1 MTKHR
6 AYFTITFIF
15 NLILAGSLSA
25 QSELALYRFG
35 QSIPQAGAVN
45 PSFIPDYK
53 VVIGLPLL
61 SNYVHADN
69 DGISF
74 KDIFFRDE
82 NDSLQLD
89 RQGLPPKLTGTRK
102 LSLNTQ
108 NQLFYYG
115 FRFLRFYITIGA
127 NLNFQMRMTY
137 PGELAGWAII
147 GPADPLYSG
156 TDLRLSDFSVD
167 ALAYQEYYGGV
178 ARKFGP
184 LSLGVRARYLIGLGA
199 ARSNEI
205 KGSLHVGIDSVAVH
219 TSPITLN
226 TAGYTFFQQD
236 NLGVSDYV
244 HYGFGSKN
252 KGLALD
258 LGASFEVNDR
268 ISVSAALNDI
278 GYLHWREYT
287 KRYDI
292 QQVDYTFKG
301 FDVVDYL
308 NNNSTSG
315 IKAEVDTLKNKF
327 KSTETEGAA
336 FNTTLVPKL
345 YASVNY
351 KLGKLHEFGLVGY
364 ADLNRGKI
372 LPAIGLSYSLRL
384 GRMVQAVVGGSYS
397 NGKLNNVGAGLSV
410 RLGPLQVY
418 TVSDRA
424 NGLLYPARTSWGNI
438 RGGVNFVFGHVKE
451 KGPRKKTPSDT
462 TAVSP
467 TDTTHIQPV
476 REVPVD
482 TVHEEKPDTVAQ
494 IPPAQQQVAPLIT
507 PVAAT
512 PDTTQVAPVDTTA
525 LPIDTTA
532 AVTMP
537 DTARV
542 APIEEPV
549 EIEPTME
556 PVAREVVKRGTN
568 RDELPVGN
576 YVIVGVFKSKQ
587 NAAAY
592 SARLQAANFYNSFG
606 YVSEKSAYYVQVYYS
621 KDDLQA
627 VRKARDDYRKMNRFQ
642 FKDAWVL
649 TIKE

>member
-1 MTKHR
+1 MAKHR
-6 AYFTITFIF
+6 AYFIITFIL
-15 NLILAGSLSA
+15 NLVLAGGLSA

-35 QSIPQAGAVN
+35 QSVPQAGAVN

-74 KDIFFRDE
+74 KDIFFRDG

-89 RQGLPPKLTGTRK
+89 RQGLPPKLSGTRK
-102 LSLNTQ
+102 FSINTQ

-115 FRFLRFYITIGA
+115 FRALRFYFTIGA
-127 NLNFQMRMTY
+127 NLNLQMRMTY
-137 PGELAGWAII
+137 PGELAGWAIV
-147 GPADPLYSG
+147 GPADPLYAD

-178 ARKFGP
+178 AREFGP

-199 ARSNEI
+199 ARSNEV
-205 KGSLHVGIDSVAVH
+205 KGSLHVGIDSVSIH

-236 NLGVSDYV
+236 NLGVSDYA
-244 HYGFGSKN
+244 HYAFGSKN

-258 LGASFEVNDR
+258 LGASFKVNDH

-292 QQVDYTFKG
+292 QKVDYTFKG

-315 IKAEVDTLKNKF
+315 IEAEVDTIKAKF
-327 KSTETEGAA
+327 NSSETEGAA
-336 FNTTLVPKL
+336 FTTTLVPKL

-364 ADLNRGKI
+364 ADLNRGNI
-372 LPAIGLSYSLRL
+372 LPAVGLSYSLRL
-384 GRMVQAVVGGSYS
+384 GRMVQAVIGGSYS
-397 NGKLNNVGAGLSV
+397 NGRLNNVGAGLSV

-424 NGLLYPARTSWGNI
+424 NGLLYPSRTSWGNI
-438 RGGVNFVFGHVKE
+438 RGGVNLVFGHVKE
-451 KGPRKKTPSDT
+451 KERKPKTPSDT
-462 TAVSP
+462 TAAAP

-476 REVPVD
+476 REVPQD
-482 TVHEEKPDTVAQ
+482 TVHEVKPDTVAQ
-494 IPPAQQQVAPLIT
+494 VPPAQEQVVTPVN

-512 PDTTQVAPVDTTA
+512 PDTTQVPAVDTTIVKVDTTA
-525 LPIDTTA
+525 AIT
-532 AVTMP
+532 P
-537 DTARV
+537 DTIRAAPV
-542 APIEEPV
+542 AEPV
-549 EIEPTME
+549 QVEPTME
-556 PVAREVVKRGTN
+556 PVAREVVKRGTS

-592 SARLQAANFYNSFG
+592 SARLQAANFYNTFG
-606 YVSEKSAYYVQVYYS
+606 YVSEKNAYYVQVYYS

-627 VRKARDDYRKMNRFQ
+627 VRKARDDFRKMNRFQ